1 MLRIAVIVI
10 GAGVMFGVVG
20 LYSST
25 VHYPFI
31 ESRCAASCETLNPD
45 PGTGSGARAANIQ
58 PGYVGSSINE
68 RCRCEYAATESSPA
82 DFVDGY
88 FFTPI
93 EFLDWF
99 LLVWLRLIPIAI
111 IGFLCVLAIAKIVPR
126 LP

>member
-10 GAGVMFGVVG
+10 GAVVMFGAVS
-20 LYSST
+20 LHSSF

-31 ESRCAASCETLNPD
+31 ESRCAASCETLNPH
-45 PGTGSGARAANIQ
+45 PGTGSGEQSANIQ
-58 PGYVGSSINE
+58 SGYVGSSINE
-68 RCRCEYAATESSPA
+68 RCRCEFAATESSPA
-82 DFVDGY
+82 AFVDGY
-88 FFTPI
+88 FFVPF

-111 IGFLCVLAIAKIVPR
+111 IGFLCVLAIAKIVQR